1 MVTSE
6 PPSGVTLRFAQRELE
21 ATLADTPITVLQGAR
36 QVGKST
42 LAKTVTAGRAAR
54 FLSLDA
60 TAQFNAA
67 SADPDA
73 FVRQTTDLLVIDE
86 VQRVPALIRAM
97 KDAVEDD
104 RRPGRFLITGSAN
117 LLKIPGTE
125 ESLAGRA
132 ETVVLYGFSQGEL
145 SGNREDFVDRVMAGD
160 IASLLGREGV
170 LVRRD
175 YLELACAGSYP
186 EPITRSGRR
195 RNAWFDN
202 YIQRIVTRDAEE
214 LSNLAHLDRL
224 PDLLR
229 LLAANTSG
237 ELVKARI
244 ADAARIPAS
253 SITPYF
259 DLLDALYLT
268 QTLPAWGE
276 NLTQRVT
283 RHPKVSLLDTGL
295 IARLNNLTPDA
306 LAPGAVSG
314 LAGGLLES
322 FVAAEL
328 RRQLAWADTPAEL
341 FHFRDRNG
349 AEVDIIIETQ
359 DRLVA
364 GIEMKSSGSP
374 DTSDFRHLK
383 LLREKLGDRFR
394 LGVVLYTGKAA
405 LPFGDRLVALPY
417 SALWT

>member
-1 MVTSE
+1 MVTSG
-6 PPSGVTLRFAQRELE
+6 PPSGVTLRFARREVK

-36 QVGKST
+36 QVCIRT
-42 LAKTVTAGRAAR
+42 LAKTVTAGPAAR

-117 LLKIPGTE
+117 LLKIPGTK

-132 ETVVLYGFSQGEL
+132 ETVVLYGFSQREL

-160 IASLLGREGV
+160 IANLLGREGA

-224 PDLLR
+224 
-229 LLAANTSG
+229 
-237 ELVKARI
+237 
-244 ADAARIPAS
+244 
-253 SITPYF
+253 
-259 DLLDALYLT
+259 
-268 QTLPAWGE
+268 
-276 NLTQRVT
+276 
-283 RHPKVSLLDTGL
+283 
-295 IARLNNLTPDA
+295 
-306 LAPGAVSG
+306 
-314 LAGGLLES
+314 
-322 FVAAEL
+322 
-328 RRQLAWADTPAEL
+328 
-341 FHFRDRNG
+341 
-349 AEVDIIIETQ
+349 
-359 DRLVA
+359 VA
-364 GIEMKSSGSP
+364 GIEMKSSGSQ

-383 LLREKLGDRFR
+383 LLRDKLGHRFR

>member
-6 PPSGVTLRFAQRELE
+6 PPSGVTLRFAQREVE

-42 LAKTVTAGRAAR
+42 LAKTVTAGRAAK

-160 IASLLGREGV
+160 IANLLGRQGA

-224 PDLLR
+224 
-229 LLAANTSG
+229 
-237 ELVKARI
+237 
-244 ADAARIPAS
+244 
-253 SITPYF
+253 
-259 DLLDALYLT
+259 
-268 QTLPAWGE
+268 
-276 NLTQRVT
+276 
-283 RHPKVSLLDTGL
+283 
-295 IARLNNLTPDA
+295 
-306 LAPGAVSG
+306 
-314 LAGGLLES
+314 
-322 FVAAEL
+322 
-328 RRQLAWADTPAEL
+328 
-341 FHFRDRNG
+341 
-349 AEVDIIIETQ
+349 
-359 DRLVA
+359 VA
-364 GIEMKSSGSP
+364 GIEMKSSGSQ

-383 LLREKLGDRFR
+383 LLRDKLGHRFR

-405 LPFGDRLVALPY
+405 LPFGDRLIALPY